1 MFPFACPVGLWPLA
15 FWLLVFGF
23 WLFGC
28 LAVWHF
34 GFLAVWHFGF
44 LAVWLFGFWLWL
56 LAFGFWLLASVS
68 FFASDSWLM
77 ALRLLA
83 LASLGCW
90 LWFHLA
96 FGFWPKET
104 LNEPLK
110 KP

>member
-1 MFPFACPVGLWPLA
+1 MHAQLAFGLWL
-15 FWLLVFGF
+15 FGF
-23 WLFGC
+23 W
-28 LAVWHF
+28 
-34 GFLAVWHFGF
+34 FLAFGF
-44 LAVWLFGFWLWL
+44 LAVWLFGILAFWLFGILAFWLFGCLAFGFGFWL